1 MIGVVPSHPPLASSI
16 HDILFREK
24 VMRSK
29 VLWIIA
35 LLAGVAGQAQIFT
48 LSRDQIIE
56 YTAKNPFERFADGR
70 PKVPDALLEKFKA
83 MSVEE
88 VWTILDR
95 VGYKNQYEGH
105 WQILHP
111 EKKLVGR
118 AVTAQFMPFRPDV
131 NEVLE
136 SKAKARG
143 GRNGNQYVLDMLGPG
158 DVIVVDLFGKE
169 EGGTFVGDNL
179 ATYVYQATKTG
190 MVIDGSVRDLEG
202 IFPIEMAAYFRGV
215 HPTPIENVM
224 LTGINVPIRIGGA
237 TVMPGDVVFGDREGV
252 YFVPPHLV
260 EQIVKNADELHIHD
274 EWTQMMM
281 KTGKYKSSEI
291 YPSPKDP
298 ELKKQYEEYKRKRM
312 EQPQ

>member
-1 MIGVVPSHPPLASSI
+1 MQSRFLCMMALA
-16 HDILFREK
+16 
-24 VMRSK
+24 
-29 VLWIIA
+29 A
-35 LLAGVAGQAQIFT
+35 ATAAQAQIFT
-48 LSRDQIIE
+48 LNRDQIIE
-56 YTAKNPFERFADGR
+56 YTSKNPFERFADGR

-83 MSVEE
+83 MSAEE

-95 VGYKNQYEGH
+95 LGYKNQYEGH
-105 WQILHP
+105 WHILHP
-111 EKKLVGR
+111 EKKLIGR

-131 NEVLE
+131 NEVLDG
-136 SKAKARG
+136 KAKARG
-143 GRNGNQYVLDMLGPG
+143 GRNNNQHVIDMLGPG

-190 MVIDGSVRDLEG
+190 MVVDGSVRDLEG
-202 IFPIEMAAYFRGV
+202 IFPIDMAAYFRGV
-215 HPTPIENVM
+215 HPTPIDNVM
-224 LTGINVPIRIGGA
+224 LTGINVPIRIGSA
-237 TVMPGDVVFGDREGV
+237 TVLPGDVVFGDREGV

-281 KTGKYKSSEI
+281 KTGKYISSEI

-298 ELKKQYEEYKRKRM
+298 ELKKQYEEYKKKRM
-312 EQPQ
+312 ENPR